1 MFGLLMG
8 IDPENESKL
17 LRFDVIIQKC
27 LSLRVKMLYYALFL
41 LYFIS
46 QLIKYFVVIYSYIT
60 EF

>member
-46 QLIKYFVVIYSYIT
+46 QLIKYFVVIYGYIT